1 MKLIRRIA
9 AALVLLATGIG
20 LAAQSTSILE
30 NEYERTKS
38 AFTVGGGWF
47 TYPDYA
53 DRDGWSTFFAGAEA
67 DVVAAGEHYLG
78 FRWNSIPASA
88 YLAYDRSGDRAPMEL
103 RMKENR
109 IALNALLLAE
119 LAEGK
124 GRFLPDLIDGV
135 WQFCQY
141 PGWVLSAHQFRQPS
155 RKALPNP
162 GYRFIDLN
170 SGAVGVQMAV
180 TWHFFHPVFDSI
192 DPSISVAIED
202 AVEKNILDPY
212 LDPEKQES
220 NWWFGFNLKKGMVVN
235 NWNPWCNSDAVLC
248 FLLMEKNRERLDAAL
263 AQGVRSVDKFLDY
276 IKEDGACE
284 EGPAYWGHSAGKLF
298 DFISTL
304 HAASL
309 GAFDVFGNPRIK
321 AMGEYIAAS
330 YVGDGWVVNFADAT
344 ARLELPFTLVY
355 NYGKAVDSRAMED
368 FALYLL
374 ADNASGKFFP
384 PLDRAYTSLHNTL
397 NTNGI
402 NKTVNTVVDEL
413 IDLRRLMSTFSVLPE
428 MTERVEVLNK
438 AAVSGEDFEKEKK
451 QLRSSSSDFVWYPRT
466 QFCYMK
472 NSSDWFFAAKG
483 GHNNES
489 HNHNDIGTFILYI
502 SGIPMFIDAGV
513 GTYTAKTFGPDR
525 YSIWSMQ
532 SRWHN
537 LPEINGTAQQFG
549 GQFKAADVK
558 ASHGKFSLELSG
570 AYPEE
575 ASCRSWTRSYS
586 LTDRSLTITERWS
599 LSERKASD
607 VERFLVKGEVF
618 TEGSTFEGQK
628 VGKGELIVRNRS
640 VAVKL
645 SFPKTLT
652 PSVETKELDD
662 PRMTAVWGSELRR
675 ISLTSPQNA
684 PLSGKYIFT
693 VTRLL

>member
-1 MKLIRRIA
+1 MKRYIA
-9 AALVLLATGIG
+9 ATLVFCATCIG
-20 LAAQSTSILE
+20 LAAQSTSVLE
-30 NEYERTKS
+30 DEYERTKS
-38 AFTVGGGWF
+38 AFTAGGGWF
-47 TYPDYA
+47 SYPDYA
-53 DRDGWSTFFAGAEA
+53 DRDGWNTFFAGAEA

-88 YLAYDRSGDRAPMEL
+88 YIAYDRSGDRAPMEL

-109 IALNALLLAE
+109 VALNALLLAE

-180 TWHFFHPVFDSI
+180 TWHFFHKAFDSL

-212 LDPEKQES
+212 LDAAKQES
-220 NWWFGFNLKKGMVVN
+220 NWWLGFKLKKGMVVN
-235 NWNPWCNSDAVLC
+235 NWNPWCNSDALLC
-248 FLLMEKNRERLDAAL
+248 FLLMEKDQTKLEAAL
-263 AQGVRSVDKFLDY
+263 AQGVRSVDIFLDY

-344 ARLELPFTLVY
+344 ARLELPFTLIY

-374 ADNASGKFFP
+374 ADNDSGKFST
-384 PLDRAYTSLHNTL
+384 PLSRAYTSLHKTL
-397 NTNGI
+397 NANGI
-402 NKTVNTVVDEL
+402 AKTTNTVVDEL

-428 MTERVEVLNK
+428 MTEKVAGLNK
-438 AAVSGEDFEKEKK
+438 SAVSDEAFEKEKK
-451 QLRSSSSDFVWYPRT
+451 QLRSSSSDFVWYPQT

-472 NSSDWFFAAKG
+472 NGTDWFLACKG

-489 HNHNDIGTFILYI
+489 HNHNDIGTFILYV
-502 SGIPMFIDAGV
+502 SGVPMFIDAGV

-532 SRWHN
+532 SLWHN

-558 ASHGKFSLELSG
+558 ASRGKFSLELSG

-575 ASCRSWTRSYS
+575 SSCSSWTRSYS
-586 LTDRSLTITERWS
+586 LTDKKLTITDSWS
-599 LSERKASD
+599 LSERNAPD
-607 VERFLVKGEVF
+607 VERFLVQGEVF
-618 TEGSTFEGQK
+618 TEGSAFDGHK
-628 VGKGELIVRNRS
+628 VGKGELIVRNGS

-652 PSVETKELDD
+652 PAVETKELDD
-662 PRMTAVWGSELRR
+662 PRMTAVWGTEIRR

-684 PLSGKYIFT
+684 PLSGKYVFT
-693 VTRLL
+693 VTRIR

>member
-1 MKLIRRIA
+1 MRRYIVA
-9 AALVLLATGIG
+9 TLVLLATCIG
-20 LAAQSTSILE
+20 LAAQSTSLLE
-30 NEYERTKS
+30 DEYERTKS

-47 TYPDYA
+47 SYPDYA

-67 DVVAAGEHYLG
+67 DVIAAGEHYLG

-88 YLAYDRSGDRAPMEL
+88 YIAYDRSGDRAPMEL

-162 GYRFIDLN
+162 DYRFIDLN

-180 TWHFFHPVFDSI
+180 TWHFFHEVFDSI

-202 AVEKNILDPY
+202 AVEKNILAPY

-220 NWWFGFNLKKGMVVN
+220 NWWLGFKLKNGMVVN
-235 NWNPWCNSDAVLC
+235 NWNPWCNSDALLC
-248 FLLMEKNRERLDAAL
+248 FLLMEKDQARLDAAL
-263 AQGVRSVDKFLDY
+263 AQSVRSVDKFLDY

-344 ARLELPFTLVY
+344 ARLELPFTLIY

-374 ADNASGKFFP
+374 ADNASGKFSP
-384 PLDRAYTSLHNTL
+384 PLARAYTSLHNTL
-397 NTNGI
+397 NANGI
-402 NKTVNTVVDEL
+402 DKTVNTVVDEL

-428 MTERVEVLNK
+428 MTGKTDVLNK
-438 AAVSGEDFEKEKK
+438 AIVSKDAFESLKKE
-451 QLRSSSSDFVWYPRT
+451 LRSSSSDFVWYPQT

-472 NSSDWFFAAKG
+472 NSTDWFLACKG

-502 SGIPMFIDAGV
+502 SGVPMFIDAGV

-532 SRWHN
+532 SLWHN

-570 AYPEE
+570 AYPDVS
-575 ASCRSWTRSYS
+575 SCSSWTRSYS
-586 LTDRSLTITERWS
+586 LTDKKLTITDSWS
-599 LSERKASD
+599 LSERKAPD
-607 VERFLVKGEVF
+607 VERFLVQGEVF
-618 TEGSTFEGQK
+618 TEGSTFEGHK
-628 VGKGELIVRNRS
+628 IGKGELIVLNDG

-645 SFPKTLT
+645 AFPKALT
-652 PSVETKELDD
+652 PSVETKGIDD
-662 PRMTAVWGSELRR
+662 PRMTAVWGDSLRR
-675 ISLTSPQNA
+675 ISLISQKEA
-684 PLSGKYIFT
+684 PLSGKYVFT
-693 VTRLL
+693 VTRIR